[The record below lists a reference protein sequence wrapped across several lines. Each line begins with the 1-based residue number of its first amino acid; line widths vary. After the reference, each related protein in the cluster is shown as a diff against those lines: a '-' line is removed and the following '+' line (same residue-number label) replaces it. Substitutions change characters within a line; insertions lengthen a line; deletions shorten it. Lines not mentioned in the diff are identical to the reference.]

1 MTVRRY
7 EVPLAAVAMVVAL
20 TAMAC
25 RGGETP
31 PQGGATAPG
40 SERTTKT
47 GALETGAAMIQDKA
61 PVDKIAMYLDGFHV
75 AKHDPAMQMAA
86 RHYCNQVN
94 EDFAQCVLFDANTAD
109 ARMNGIEY
117 IISEKLYGTL
127 PADEKAYWH
136 PHNYEILS
144 GTLRM
149 PGLPDAAEQEALK
162 TKVNSYGKTWHTW
175 MAGMH
180 GRPPDP
186 LPYGPAIL
194 QWSFNRDGEADP
206 AMIAAR
212 DQAIG
217 LNTSEARARRQEFV
231 ELARPQGGVDAM
243 AGQFPNAQ
251 QPPPG
256 VSDNGDTATQ
266 AVPTI
271 SWQKPKSKA
280 GGVRP

>member
-1 MTVRRY
+1 M
-7 EVPLAAVAMVVAL
+7 AVAL

-40 SERTTKT
+40 AERTPKT
-47 GALETGAAMIQDKA
+47 GALETGVAIIQDKA
-61 PVDKIAMYLDGFHV
+61 PVEKISMYLDGFHV

-94 EDFAQCVLFDANTAD
+94 EDFAQCVLFDANTED

-136 PHNYEILS
+136 PHNYEIFS

-180 GRPPDP
+180 GQQADP
-186 LPYGPAIL
+186 LPFGPAIL

-212 DQAIG
+212 DQALG
-217 LNTSEARARRQEFV
+217 LNTSEARERRQEFV
-231 ELARPQGGVDAM
+231 GLARPQGGVDAM
-243 AGQFPNAQ
+243 AGHFPQAK

-256 VSDNGDTATQ
+256 VSDNGDTSTQ

-271 SWQKPKSKA
+271 SMQPAAGMKKP
-280 GGVRP
+280 GVK